1 MASHRIEKI
10 NGQIQRELSLIIQQ
24 KMKDS
29 RFNRDTLSIT
39 NVKAAPD
46 LKTATVY
53 VSIFGTPEE
62 KEEVLGL
69 LDNAKGFLRA
79 NLGKV
84 LKVHSIPRGAVKNS
98 DGKYRGLS
106 VLRSYLCAFRG
117 PAFCIACYG
126 SGSRF
131 VFKGRSKKFRH
142 FKKGASS
149 CIVGAWRLR
158 DFVDCSV

>member
-39 NVKAAPD
+39 HVKAAPD

-53 VSIFGTPEE
+53 VSIFGTSEE

-84 LKVHSIPRGAVKNS
+84 LKVHSIPALTFKLDDSVEYGMHIDSILASLKKN
-98 DGKYRGLS
+98 
-106 VLRSYLCAFRG
+106 
-117 PAFCIACYG
+117 
-126 SGSRF
+126 
-131 VFKGRSKKFRH
+131 
-142 FKKGASS
+142 KGASEDEE
-149 CIVGAWRLR
+149 GTYR
-158 DFVDCSV
+158 DS

>member
-84 LKVHSIPRGAVKNS
+84 LKVHSIPALTFKL
-98 DGKYRGLS
+98 DDS
-106 VLRSYLCAFRG
+106 VE
-117 PAFCIACYG
+117 YG
-126 SGSRF
+126 IHIDSILASL
-131 VFKGRSKKFRH
+131 KKD
-142 FKKGASS
+142 KGAPEDEE
-149 CIVGAWRLR
+149 GTDR
-158 DFVDCSV
+158 DS

>member
-39 NVKAAPD
+39 HVKAASD
-46 LKTATVY
+46 LKTATIY

-84 LKVHSIPRGAVKNS
+84 LKVHSIPALTFKL
-98 DGKYRGLS
+98 DDS
-106 VLRSYLCAFRG
+106 VE
-117 PAFCIACYG
+117 YG
-126 SGSRF
+126 MHIDSILASL
-131 VFKGRSKKFRH
+131 KKD
-142 FKKGASS
+142 KGASEDEE
-149 CIVGAWRLR
+149 GTDR
-158 DFVDCSV
+158 DS

>member
-24 KMKDS
+24 KMKDR

-39 NVKAAPD
+39 YVKAAPD

-62 KEEVLGL
+62 KEEILGL

-84 LKVHSIPRGAVKNS
+84 LKVHSIPALTFKL
-98 DGKYRGLS
+98 DDS
-106 VLRSYLCAFRG
+106 VE
-117 PAFCIACYG
+117 YG
-126 SGSRF
+126 MHIDSILASL
-131 VFKGRSKKFRH
+131 KKD
-142 FKKGASS
+142 KGASEDEES
-149 CIVGAWRLR
+149 TGS
-158 DFVDCSV
+158 DS

>member
-84 LKVHSIPRGAVKNS
+84 LKVHSIPALTFKL
-98 DGKYRGLS
+98 DDS
-106 VLRSYLCAFRG
+106 VE
-117 PAFCIACYG
+117 YG
-126 SGSRF
+126 MHIDSILASLK
-131 VFKGRSKKFRH
+131 KG
-142 FKKGASS
+142 KGASEDEE
-149 CIVGAWRLR
+149 GTDR
-158 DFVDCSV
+158 DS